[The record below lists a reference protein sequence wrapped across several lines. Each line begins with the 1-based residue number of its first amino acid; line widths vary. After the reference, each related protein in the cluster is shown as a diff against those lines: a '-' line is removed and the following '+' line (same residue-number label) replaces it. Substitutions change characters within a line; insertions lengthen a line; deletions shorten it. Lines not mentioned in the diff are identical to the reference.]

1 MSTQIPAKK
10 PLGRLQEFLKELKTV
25 IRLLTN
31 VLLELKKLLVIATLI
46 LFFLLGVW
54 EALRRTGV
62 VDTHASVS
70 SPRPP

>member
-1 MSTQIPAKK
+1 LSAQLQPK
-10 PLGRLQEFLKELKTV
+10 PLSRLQAFLKELKTV

-54 EALRRTGV
+54 HALNQIEGR
-62 VDTHASVS
+62 DTPTSVGS
-70 SPRPP
+70 QRPP